1 MNSVQKDELKIKILN
16 GKKGM
21 NDYELN
27 IVKEAKITIECWK
40 ALYLEQKDI
49 CKEYK
54 KIIEELEAK

>member
-1 MNSVQKDELKIKILN
+1 MNSAQKDEIKIQMLK
-16 GKKGM
+16 GKKNM

-27 IVKEAKITIECWK
+27 IVKEAQITIECWK